1 MQYKYQKNGSQKML
15 RLDDSFFES
24 MAEKSDFKD
33 GNHL

>member
-1 MQYKYQKNGSQKML
+1 ML

-33 GNHL
+33 GNHLQLSDLTANAFDA